1 MASNNSHQS
10 SPHLRHDAT
19 PSSFPQLP
27 SLLNSKNPDWQTN
40 QSKWKEIL
48 AKHAEAQVVAAAE
61 SKAPAAISKHTARQL
76 LARDRVALL
85 KDNGTPFLELCS
97 FAGHQLDESSPSA
110 SLVAGIGVVSGI
122 ICMILAHIPTLQGGA
137 WNEYTVLKQ
146 NRITAIATENNLP
159 LIALVQSAGVF
170 LPQQFRV
177 FHKGGQIF
185 RDLAL
190 RSKNGMSSCAVVFGS
205 STAGGAYHPALSDYT
220 IFVKD
225 QAQVFLGGP
234 PLVKMATGEI
244 TQAEE
249 LGGADM
255 HSSVTGLS
263 DQLAADELDAI
274 RKAREWVLTTSATS
288 QLYETA
294 NYARESLEPKYDAED
309 LLSIVNPDI
318 RLPLDMKEV
327 LLRIVDDSRLKQF
340 KPQFGPGIITAWAH
354 IHGRLT
360 GIIANQNP
368 VILPN
373 ESDKAANFIR
383 LCNQGRNPIV
393 FLHNV
398 TGFMVGLKTERAGL
412 IKKGAQLVSAV
423 STSTVPHI
431 SILCGASYG
440 AGNYAMCGRAY
451 APRFLFAWPTSRCS
465 VMGPD
470 QLGGVMETIAR
481 DSAKRVGKQV
491 KEGEL
496 RKSVDRFGE
505 EVRRDSESYRT
516 SAHLLDDGVIDP
528 RDTRDVLGMCLE
540 VVSLGMIEGNPGFR
554 GLARI

>member
-1 MASNNSHQS
+1 MQ
-10 SPHLRHDAT
+10 
-19 PSSFPQLP
+19 PSAFPQLSTKINNKLP
-27 SLLNSKNPDWQTN
+27 TFLENST
-40 QSKWKEIL
+40 KWESIL
-48 AKHAEAQVVAAAE
+48 RNFDAASIEASSE
-61 SKAPAAISKHTARQL
+61 SKTPAAITKHTAQQI
-76 LARDRVALL
+76 LARDRVVLL
-85 KDNGTPFLELCS
+85 RDPGTPFLELCG
-97 FAGHQLDESSPSA
+97 FAGHELEESSPSA

-122 ICMILAHIPTLQGGA
+122 ICMILAHIPSLHGGA
-137 WNEYTVLKQ
+137 WNEFTVLKQ
-146 NRITAIATENNLP
+146 NRITAIASENNIP

-170 LPQQFRV
+170 LPQQFKV

-190 RSKNGMSSCAVVFGS
+190 RSKNGQPSCAVVFGS
-205 STAGGAYHPALSDYT
+205 STAGGAYHPALSDCT

-244 TQAEE
+244 AEAEE

-255 HSSVTGLS
+255 HSTVTGLS
-263 DQLAADELDAI
+263 DQLAGDELDAI
-274 RKAREWVLTTSATS
+274 RQARAWVLTTSAV
-288 QLYETA
+288 QHQ
-294 NYARESLEPKYDAED
+294 ESHRDSGIEMLEPKYNIED
-309 LLSIVNPDI
+309 LLGIVNPDI
-318 RLPLDMKEV
+318 RMPLDMMEV
-327 LLRIVDDSRLKQF
+327 LLRIVDDSRIMLF
-340 KPQFGPGIITAWAH
+340 KPQFGKGMITAWAH
-354 IHGRLT
+354 IHGHLT

-373 ESDKAANFIR
+373 ESDKATQFIR
-383 LCNQGRNPIV
+383 LCNQGRKPIV

-398 TGFMVGLKTERAGL
+398 TGFMVGVTTERAGL

-431 SILCGASYG
+431 SIICGASYG

-451 APRFLFAWPTSRCS
+451 GPRFLFSWPTSRCS

-481 DSAKRVGKQV
+481 GSAARAKRTVVEEELVASVGKFKDQV
-491 KEGEL
+491 
-496 RKSVDRFGE
+496 RK
-505 EVRRDSESYRT
+505 DSDPYHT

-540 VVSLGMIEGNPGFR
+540 VVTIDPVVGNAGFR